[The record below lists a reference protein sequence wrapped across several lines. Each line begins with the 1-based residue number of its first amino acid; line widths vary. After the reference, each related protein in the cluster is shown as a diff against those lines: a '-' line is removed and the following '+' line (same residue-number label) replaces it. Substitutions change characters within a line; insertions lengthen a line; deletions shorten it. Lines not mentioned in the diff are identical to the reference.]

1 MKKVSN
7 TKKVIAVIVTYN
19 RKELLKESINALL
32 KQNYKNLRIL
42 IIDNNSTDGTKE
54 HISEELKNE
63 NVIYENTGEN
73 LGGAGGFNYGMKLA
87 ANMDCDYVWI
97 MDDDCIVHKDS
108 LEELMK
114 EDERLDGNYGFLSS
128 KVLWKDGSIC
138 KMNRQRKSMVGF
150 IRDFKEDVI
159 PIEMA
164 TFVSLLFKASVV
176 KDVGLPIKDFFIW
189 TDDLEYTR
197 RISLKYKCYLVGK
210 SIVTHK
216 SKENYG
222 ANIVKDSPERLGR
235 YKYAYR
241 NEVYLYRREGIKGM
255 IYVHLRNIYTYLR
268 ILLLKNEN
276 KLEKIK
282 IVNQSTKEGKKFNP
296 KIETV

>member
-108 LEELMK
+108 LQELVNSAEK
-114 EDERLDGNYGFLSS
+114 L
-128 KVLWKDGSIC
+128 KDNFGDI
-138 KMNRQRKSMVGF
+138 
-150 IRDFKEDVI
+150 
-159 PIEMA
+159 
-164 TFVSLLFKASVV
+164 
-176 KDVGLPIKDFFIW
+176 IK
-189 TDDLEYTR
+189 
-197 RISLKYKCYLVGK
+197 
-210 SIVTHK
+210 
-216 SKENYG
+216 
-222 ANIVKDSPERLGR
+222 
-235 YKYAYR
+235 
-241 NEVYLYRREGIKGM
+241 
-255 IYVHLRNIYTYLR
+255 
-268 ILLLKNEN
+268 
-276 KLEKIK
+276 
-282 IVNQSTKEGKKFNP
+282 
-296 KIETV
+296 